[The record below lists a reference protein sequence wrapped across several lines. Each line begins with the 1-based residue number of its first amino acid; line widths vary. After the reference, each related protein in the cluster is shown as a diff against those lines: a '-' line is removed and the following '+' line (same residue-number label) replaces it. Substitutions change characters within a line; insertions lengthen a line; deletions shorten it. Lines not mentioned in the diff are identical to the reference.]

1 MFNVLLKKVARQ
13 EGIVVGSKTCRL
25 ICIVTRFVRFVEIS
39 VERKRKK
46 KKERKRT
53 IGPRPVLTES
63 HPFHHSFVWFA
74 RLARVPKSIRQS
86 PPCRFPI
93 FLRALDSRRSIFLLP
108 PSSYS
113 PPPPMAYLSS
123 TLLALVRSTRG
134 IGLMRGER
142 GRREGVESG
151 GELEKSREQ
160 WIR

>member
-1 MFNVLLKKVARQ
+1 MFNVLLKKVAKQ
-13 EGIVVGSKTCRL
+13 VGSKTCRL
-25 ICIVTRFVRFVEIS
+25 ISIVTRFVQFVEIS

-46 KKERKRT
+46 KKKEKGQLVHALSWRNLISFT
-53 IGPRPVLTES
+53 TVLSDLPGSRE
-63 HPFHHSFVWFA
+63 FQNQFVHG
-74 RLARVPKSIRQS
+74 QS

-108 PSSYS
+108 PSSS
-113 PPPPMAYLSS
+113 FSPPMAYLSS